1 MCVEEPHEAHGGT
14 LMNIRMQELET
25 MTEQELRDWFE
36 NISERELLAQLDAM
50 AEPERLAL
58 LEKIPEEIR
67 CNMGFLSDQE
77 IAFQAAR
84 TRYNT
89 SWPKAT
95 DFGGFSGKYG
105 QQYKDWLEAYCPEE
119 FWELV
124 CRGDLALLCKEKD
137 VEVGDFIDDTVKALL
152 VNNPAPDKNQV
163 LEYVGHMN
171 ALKDQAEEMAE
182 PLMFGGCQRGE
193 LGIPKMAR
201 PVATRGRAKN
211 RFFDGTQE
219 EWEALEHDADSTPAH
234 EFTLIEE
241 GEESPF

>member
-1 MCVEEPHEAHGGT
+1 
-14 LMNIRMQELET
+14 MNINMQLLEN
-25 MTEQELRDWFE
+25 MTEQERFDWFE
-36 NISERELLAQLDAM
+36 GIPEEELLAQLDAM

-77 IAFQAAR
+77 IAFQEAR
-84 TRYNT
+84 TRDNS
-89 SWPKAT
+89 SWPTAA

-171 ALKDQAEEMAE
+171 ALKAQAEELAE

-193 LGIPKMAR
+193 LGVPKMAR

-219 EWEALEHDADSTPAH
+219 DWEALDRDADSASDQ

-241 GEESPF
+241 GEASPF

>member
-1 MCVEEPHEAHGGT
+1 
-14 LMNIRMQELET
+14 MNIRMQELET

-77 IAFQAAR
+77 IAFQAAH

-152 VNNPAPDKNQV
+152 VNNPAPDKNQA

-171 ALKDQAEEMAE
+171 ALKAQAEEMAE

>member
-1 MCVEEPHEAHGGT
+1 
-14 LMNIRMQELET
+14 MNIRMQELET

-36 NISERELLAQLDAM
+36 NISERELLAQLNAM

-171 ALKDQAEEMAE
+171 ALKAQAEEMAE

>member
-1 MCVEEPHEAHGGT
+1 
-14 LMNIRMQELET
+14 MNISMQALEA
-25 MTEQELRDWFE
+25 MTEQERLDWFE
-36 NISERELLAQLDAM
+36 DIPEQELLAQLDAM

-77 IAFQAAR
+77 IAFQEAR

-89 SWPKAT
+89 SWPAAA

-124 CRGDLALLCKEKD
+124 CKGELAALCQEKN
-137 VEVGDFIDDTVKALL
+137 VEVGDFVEDTVKALL
-152 VNNPAPDKNQV
+152 ANNPAPDQNTQP
-163 LEYVGHMN
+163 LEHVGHMN
-171 ALKDQAEEMAE
+171 ALKAQAEELAE
-182 PLMFGGCQRGE
+182 PLMFGGHQKGE
-193 LGIPKMAR
+193 LGVPRMAR

-219 EWEALEHDADSTPAH
+219 DWEALDRDADSASDH
-234 EFTLIEE
+234 EFALIED
-241 GEESPF
+241 GEASPF

>member
-171 ALKDQAEEMAE
+171 ALKAQAEEMAE

-201 PVATRGRAKN
+201 CNPWTGQKQVFRWHTGGVGSSGA
-211 RFFDGTQE
+211 
-219 EWEALEHDADSTPAH
+219 
-234 EFTLIEE
+234 
-241 GEESPF
+241 

>member
-1 MCVEEPHEAHGGT
+1 
-14 LMNIRMQELET
+14 MNIRMQELET

-105 QQYKDWLEAYCPEE
+105 QQYKDGWKPTARKNSGNWSVGVTWRCSVKKKTWKLE
-119 FWELV
+119 
-124 CRGDLALLCKEKD
+124 
-137 VEVGDFIDDTVKALL
+137 TS
-152 VNNPAPDKNQV
+152 
-163 LEYVGHMN
+163 
-171 ALKDQAEEMAE
+171 
-182 PLMFGGCQRGE
+182 LM
-193 LGIPKMAR
+193 IP
-201 PVATRGRAKN
+201 
-211 RFFDGTQE
+211 
-219 EWEALEHDADSTPAH
+219 
-234 EFTLIEE
+234 
-241 GEESPF
+241 